1 MNITQK
7 INAFVQLGNTI
18 REFSADQKAA
28 LGQMIKTKNDW
39 FTPENLDLALNGLQQ
54 YLDKT
59 NLEQWIARYPD
70 LQTTRTPRKVG
81 VVMAGNI
88 PAVGFHD
95 LLSVVMSGHVLHAK
109 LSSQDAVLMK
119 ELIRL
124 LLDIAPELKE
134 QIVITEQLKGVEA
147 MIATGSDNSSRYFE
161 AYFGHLPHIIRKNRS
176 SVAVL
181 DGNESKEELTLLS
194 HDIFQYF
201 GLGCR
206 NVSKLFVPKGY
217 KFDPFFEAIFPW
229 GESLLA
235 HSKYANNYEY
245 HRALFLMKKMNMLD
259 NNFLMVAEYESMVS
273 PVGVMFF
280 EYYDNEAE
288 IQQKLQDNADKIQAV
303 VAKNEAFEKQVA
315 FGQAQKPQLWDY
327 ADGVDTMAFLTK
339 L

>member
-7 INAFVQLGNTI
+7 INAFVQLGDTI
-18 REFSADQKAA
+18 RGFSTDQKAA
-28 LGQMIKTKNDW
+28 LGQMIKSKNEW
-39 FTPENLDLALNGLQQ
+39 FTPENLELALNGLQQ
-54 YLDKT
+54 YLNKN
-59 NLEQWIARYPD
+59 NLEQWVARYPA
-70 LQTTRTPRKVG
+70 LNQEKNSRKVG

-95 LLSVVMSGHVLHAK
+95 LLSVVISGHTLYAK
-109 LSSQDAVLMK
+109 LSSQDSVLMK

-124 LLDIAPELKE
+124 LLEIAPALKE
-134 QIVITEQLKGVEA
+134 QIVLTEQLKGVEA
-147 MIATGSDNSSRYFE
+147 IIATGSDNSSRYFE

-181 DGNESKEELTLLS
+181 SGNESEEDLTLLS
-194 HDIFQYF
+194 NDIFQYF

-229 GESLLA
+229 GEALLA
-235 HSKYANNYEY
+235 HSKYCNNYEY

-259 NNFLMVAEYESMVS
+259 NNFLLVAEYESMVS

-280 EYYDNEAE
+280 EYYESEAE
-288 IQQKLQDNADKIQAV
+288 IQQKLQENADKIQAV
-303 VAKNEAFEKQVA
+303 VAKNKAFDKQVA
-315 FGQAQKPQLWDY
+315 FGQAQTPQLWEY